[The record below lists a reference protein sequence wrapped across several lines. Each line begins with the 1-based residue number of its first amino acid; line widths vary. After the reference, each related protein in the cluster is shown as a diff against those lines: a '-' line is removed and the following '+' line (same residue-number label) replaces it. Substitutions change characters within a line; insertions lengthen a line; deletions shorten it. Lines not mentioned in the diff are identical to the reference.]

1 MEAKVILIL
10 AIGVCLLR
18 IFIGPFNIFNSVSGT
33 KTYLKNRRKMEEILK
48 MPDGP
53 ELLSALEEQLLEKKK
68 MGIGFLSREEEEF
81 LNYRLDTKDE
91 EDPFE
96 RLEDERKLIA
106 FVRNNERYFS

>member
-1 MEAKVILIL
+1 MGTKELLICFG
-10 AIGVCLLR
+10 IVFVLR
-18 IFIGPFNIFNSVSGT
+18 FCVGPFNLFDSASGA
-33 KTYLKNRRKMEEILK
+33 KTYLKNRRKMDEILK

-53 ELLSALEEQLLEKKK
+53 ELLSALEAQLLEKKK
-68 MGIGFLSREEEEF
+68 MGIGSLSREEEEF
-81 LNYRLDTKDE
+81 LNYRLDTKDQ